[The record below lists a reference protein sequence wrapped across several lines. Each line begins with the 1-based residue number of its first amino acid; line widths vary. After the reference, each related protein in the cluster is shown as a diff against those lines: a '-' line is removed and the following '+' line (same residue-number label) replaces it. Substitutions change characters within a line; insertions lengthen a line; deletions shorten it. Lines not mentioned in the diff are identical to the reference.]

1 MKRQSFTT
9 RRRALLLSAA
19 VGLLAPVT
27 GRGQSRTPVVGHLQI
42 GSPGLVGDWDPF
54 LEGLRALG
62 YENGKSLV
70 IENRWAHGDVTRHP
84 RLVRELMER
93 SPAVIVSPCGD
104 TLLAIREISR
114 TVPVIVVCAD
124 ETNFVGEV
132 ASLARPGG
140 YTTGVTLLS
149 PESVGKRIEF
159 LREIV
164 PRLSRLA
171 VLYQPDDP
179 LPSHWRELERL
190 QSVFGFTCQR
200 LPVVR
205 PQDLE
210 AAFDALTRERAQALF
225 VFPTNFM
232 LAETA
237 RITEL
242 ARKHRV
248 ASVFE
253 FAFQAEAGGLLSYGV
268 SVRDFYG
275 KSIPLYVDKILRG
288 ARPAE
293 LPIIQPTRF
302 ELVVNLA
309 TARALGLEIPQ
320 SLLLR
325 ADRVIE

>member
-1 MKRQSFTT
+1 MLSVGAGAALQPLG
-9 RRRALLLSAA
+9 RAGA
-19 VGLLAPVT
+19 
-27 GRGQSRTPVVGHLQI
+27 QSRTPVVGHLRI
-42 GSPGLVGDWDPF
+42 GSPGLAGPKDPF

-62 YENGKSLV
+62 YEDGKSLV
-70 IENRWAHGDVTRHP
+70 VENRWAHGDVRRHP
-84 RLVRELMER
+84 RLVQELMER

-114 TVPVIVVCAD
+114 TVPAIVICAD

-140 YTTGVTLLS
+140 YTTGVTFLS
-149 PESVGKRIEF
+149 PESVGKRIEL
-159 LREIV
+159 LRDVV

-179 LPSHWRELERL
+179 LESVWRELERL
-190 QSVFGFTCQR
+190 QSVLGYSCQR

-205 PQDLE
+205 AEELE
-210 AAFDALTRERAQALF
+210 AAFDALTGQRAQALF
-225 VFPTNFM
+225 VFPTNRM

-237 RITEL
+237 RIAEL

-248 ASVFE
+248 ASMFE
-253 FAFQAEAGGLLSYGV
+253 FAFQAEAGGLLSYGA
-268 SVRDFYG
+268 SVGEFFGR
-275 KSIPLYVDKILRG
+275 SIPRYVDKILRG
-288 ARPAE
+288 AKPGE
-293 LPIIQPTRF
+293 LPIIQPTQF

-309 TARALGLEIPQ
+309 TARAIGVEIPQ
-320 SLLLR
+320 SLLFR